1 MELLFLFVPII
12 YVLFFILSCKENKYL
27 KKNEEDE
34 DNFCAP
40 TDFNPANGAPMIG
53 CLDIYGNPYGVSG
66 AENNHTDSSYNDS
79 LYEDTTSTSS
89 YDDSYNSSSSDNSH
103 Y

>member
-12 YVLFFILSCKENKYL
+12 YVLFFILSCKENRYI
-27 KKNEEDE
+27 KKHEEEE
-34 DNFCAP
+34 DNFCAL

-66 AENNHTDSSYNDS
+66 AEDNHNDYTYDNISDDTSYYDNTSYTSYYDDNSYN
-79 LYEDTTSTSS
+79 
-89 YDDSYNSSSSDNSH
+89 
-103 Y
+103 